1 VTYPDPAVRAAF
13 ASRVVGLRLHFQ
25 NPKVRE
31 LNIIWLPTLVIA
43 DKRGVVHYRS
53 VNSLP
58 PEDLLDV
65 LDLGESQA
73 RLRGGEFQIA
83 DDLLEAG
90 LARRERGPLT
100 DELLFWHGIARY
112 NAGHHDHDGRDR
124 IWQRLL
130 DEFPDSIWTH
140 RVPAYLQ
147 TENRGESHVDRR

>member
-1 VTYPDPAVRAAF
+1 MTYPDPAVRSAF
-13 ASRVVGLRLHFQ
+13 ADRIVGVRLHYQ

-53 VNSLP
+53 VNALP

-73 RLRGGEFQIA
+73 RMRSGEYAAA
-83 DDLLEAG
+83 DRLLEAG
-90 LARRERGPLT
+90 LGRRERGPLT
-100 DELLFWHGIARY
+100 DELIFWYGIAHY
-112 NAGHHDHDGRDR
+112 FAGNHDHDGRDR

-130 DEFPDSIWTH
+130 DEFPDSVWTH
-140 RVPAYLQ
+140 RIPRYLQ
-147 TENRGESHVDRR
+147 EPI